1 MTLVT
6 IVTKK
11 KTLVTISHS
20 QTNQTVENAL
30 FWKPSLSYHH
40 ICKTKK
46 WDKIRLVPPLT
57 PNSCSY
63 VPSRIHVLSQPFLFQ
78 TCFAHFDVRVCLM
91 FVNWIFLANII
102 LCYHFYSACRG
113 QQEKGLGPVWDRLWA
128 NSVRENPTK
137 DPKCPDFEATVP
149 EVRWVAVAC
158 EWWCAIGR
166 MGALRKIL
174 PIPSLSMTKHPPIV
188 GALDW
193 NE

>member
-1 MTLVT
+1 M
-6 IVTKK
+6 
-11 KTLVTISHS
+11 TLVTISHS

-113 QQEKGLGPVWDRLWA
+113 QQEKGLGPVWDNEPILLEKIQPRTPNAQILRPP
-128 NSVRENPTK
+128 S
-137 DPKCPDFEATVP
+137 P
-149 EVRWVAVAC
+149 EVRWAAVAC

-166 MGALRKIL
+166 MGAVRKVL
-174 PIPSLSMTKHPPIV
+174 PIPSLSMTKQPPIV
-188 GALDW
+188 GVLDW